1 MELQSEQKTRKKRFD
16 KEFKISAVKMLL
28 EGNQSMASLAKDLGI
43 NANTLQNWKQQY
55 LKDKSDTPGAKLTQN
70 EMEAELNRLRK
81 ENAGLK
87 QQNEFLKK
95 VSAYFATNGK

>member
-1 MELQSEQKTRKKRFD
+1 MELQSQEKQRKKHFD

-28 EGNQSMASLAKDLGI
+28 EGNQSLASLAKDLGI
-43 NANTLQNWKQQY
+43 NVNTLTNWRNQY
-55 LKDKSDTPGAKLTQN
+55 LQSKSETPGSKLTQN

-95 VSAYFATNGK
+95 VSAYFANNGK

>member
-1 MELQSEQKTRKKRFD
+1 MELQSEQKGRRKRFD

-55 LKDKSDTPGAKLTQN
+55 LKDRSDTPGTKLTQN

-87 QQNEFLKK
+87 QLNEFLKK

>member
-1 MELQSEQKTRKKRFD
+1 MEVQSQEKQRKKRFD

-28 EGNQSMASLAKDLGI
+28 EGTQSMVSLAKDLGI
-43 NANTLQNWKQQY
+43 NVNTLQSWKQQY
-55 LKDKSDTPGAKLTQN
+55 LKNRSESPGSKLTQN

-95 VSAYFATNGK
+95 VSAYFATNVK